1 MKREIGNGENRK
13 MEMEW
18 KWVGWRNIILIASLK
33 IWAVFIRWIDSR
45 TWVVLLDIVGRRE
58 RSMETE

>member
-18 KWVGWRNIILIASLK
+18 KWVGWRSMILTAALIIWDVL
-33 IWAVFIRWIDSR
+33 IRWIDSR
-45 TWVVLLDIVGRRE
+45 TWVVLLDIV
-58 RSMETE
+58 